1 MLGLMSGGLSWAS
14 QAPQARYYDDDYND
28 RYESDYD
35 YDDYLEEKYERE
47 AYLRAQA
54 QYQNRAQQG
63 TTRSQTRPAIAPVAP
78 VNPVE
83 PVNPVAPVQDVTETS
98 TNSGDTLSQIAATVD
113 LFDTCEINGVPVSCQ
128 ELLNRGNQLIT
139 QTPLLK

>member
-1 MLGLMSGGLSWAS
+1 MLGVMSGGLSLAN

-47 AYLRAQA
+47 AYLRGQA
-54 QYQNRAQQG
+54 QYQNRTQQG
-63 TTRSQTRPAIAPVAP
+63 TTRAQTRPAIDPVAP

-83 PVNPVAPVQDVTETS
+83 PVQDVTETRI
-98 TNSGDTLSQIAATVD
+98 NSGDTLSQIAATVD

-128 ELLNRGNQLIT
+128 ELLNRGNQLIS